1 MNAEKALTAG
11 GSAMLYS
18 LGVMKFDNLKETAS
32 GQLVVR
38 EAVHQYLYTI
48 ANSYGAICRMKYRC
62 GKR

>member
-1 MNAEKALTAG
+1 
-11 GSAMLYS
+11 MLYS